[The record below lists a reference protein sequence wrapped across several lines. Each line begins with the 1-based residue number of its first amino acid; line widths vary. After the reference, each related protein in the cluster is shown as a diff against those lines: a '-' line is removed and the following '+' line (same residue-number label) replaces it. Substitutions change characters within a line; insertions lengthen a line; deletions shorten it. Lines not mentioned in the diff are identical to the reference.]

1 MFKMPLFPLNTVLF
15 PGMPLPLHIFEDRYK
30 QMIQD
35 CLDQGLPFGVVLIL
49 HGREALGTLAEPHRI
64 GCTARI
70 LEVEKNSNGHLDITT
85 VGQHRF
91 RILSLIH
98 DSPYLIGEVEYFPME
113 TDDPLKLIQEARR
126 LTHKVREY
134 MHILNEVDRVELDTS
149 NLPEDPLV
157 LAHLA
162 AVLLQ
167 TPPEDK
173 QELLNSASTLE
184 LLNKT
189 NRIYSREI
197 PLLRAM
203 IHLNK
208 YGEHGYVN

>member
-1 MFKMPLFPLNTVLF
+1 MFKLPLFPLDTVLF

-35 CLDQGLPFGVVLIL
+35 CLDQDLPFGVVLIL
-49 HGREALGTLAEPHRI
+49 HGREAHGPLAEPHRI

-70 LEVEKNSNGHLDITT
+70 LNVQTISDGHLDITT

-91 RILSLIH
+91 RIHSLDY
-98 DSPYLIGEVEYFPME
+98 DSPYLVGEVEYYPMVA
-113 TDDPLKLIQEARR
+113 DDPIKLTQAAKH
-126 LTHKVREY
+126 LSHKVREY
-134 MHILNEVDRVELDTS
+134 MNILNEVEQVDLDTI
-149 NLPEDPLV
+149 NLPEDPLL

-173 QELLNSASTLE
+173 QELLSSDSALE

-189 NRIYSREI
+189 NKMYNREI
-197 PLLRAM
+197 PLLRVM
-203 IHLNK
+203 IQSNE
-208 YGEHGYVN
+208 YDEHGYTN

>member
-1 MFKMPLFPLNTVLF
+1 MFKLPLFPLNTVLF

-35 CLDQGLPFGVVLIL
+35 CLDQDLPFGVVLIL
-49 HGREALGTLAEPHRI
+49 HGREAHGPLAEPHRI

-70 LEVEKNSNGHLDITT
+70 LDVQTISDGHLDITT
-85 VGQHRF
+85 MGQHRF
-91 RILSLIH
+91 RIISLNY
-98 DSPYLIGEVEYFPME
+98 DSPYLVGEVEYYPM
-113 TDDPLKLIQEARR
+113 TADDPDK
-126 LTHKVREY
+126 LTHPAHHLSRKVREY
-134 MHILNEVDRVELDTS
+134 MNILNEVEQVDLDTV
-149 NLPEDPLV
+149 NLPEDPLM

-173 QELLNSASTLE
+173 QELLNSASALE

-189 NRIYSREI
+189 NKMYSREI
-197 PLLRAM
+197 PLLRRM
-203 IHLNK
+203 IHSNE
-208 YGEHGYVN
+208 YGEHDHIN